1 MGNNAMKERL
11 LELIRQEPTDEIWQE
26 AIRAS
31 ESVFRGEPLRT
42 VFELTLRALDIAEHD
57 DTIAALSTCL
67 IEHLLEKDF
76 SLFDRIEHQINE
88 GDDKL
93 LYALSLCR
101 KYGLSKVDQNSQRW
115 DLLIQRNWKRLTK
128 TSSRFSE
135 PL

>member
-1 MGNNAMKERL
+1 MGNNAMNERL

-26 AIRAS
+26 AIRVSDWVYA
-31 ESVFRGEPLRT
+31 GQPLKE
-42 VFELTLRALDIAEHD
+42 VFELTLRALDIAKHD
-57 DTIAALSTCL
+57 DTIDALSTCL

-76 SLFDRIEHQINE
+76 SLFDRIEQRINE

-101 KYGLSKVDQNSQRW
+101 KYGLSKVDQNSRRW
-115 DLLIQRNWKRLTK
+115 DLLIQRNRKRLTRI
-128 TSSRFSE
+128 SSPFSE